1 MIPNFFKKRDNGC
14 KKLENSRREGLNVLS
29 KEVKLLEKVNQK
41 WVSGVRAPKEILLF
55 FKKMGKVFKEGGL

>member
-41 WVSGVRAPKEILLF
+41 WV
-55 FKKMGKVFKEGGL
+55 FKKKIWRGNETFRR